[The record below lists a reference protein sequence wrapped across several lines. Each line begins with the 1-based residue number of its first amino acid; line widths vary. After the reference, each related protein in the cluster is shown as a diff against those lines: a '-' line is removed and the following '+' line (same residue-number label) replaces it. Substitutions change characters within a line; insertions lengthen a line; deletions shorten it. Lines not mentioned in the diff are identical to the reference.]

1 MLRSVDKSVYIV
13 LGIWFVFLFVLNLL
27 VPTQSDELGDPKLF
41 LPMQSYGGEVV
52 FGGIESAY
60 GAFMNQ
66 DWGIFCLYLAW
77 RDSLKCHHI
86 LIS

>member
-13 LGIWFVFLFVLNLL
+13 LGVWFVFLFVLNLL

-60 GAFMNQ
+60 GAFMNEL
-66 DWGIFCLYLAW
+66 WRRGCLW
-77 RDSLKCHHI
+77 WD
-86 LIS
+86 